1 LVLAVVKA
9 LLQKSPSLTSASLD
23 KLFPD
28 EISVF
33 RPIKEAE
40 EIFQKNK
47 IRRHFLDEEDIITT
61 SDNQRIVVSNQ
72 WSKRKIDIFREAA
85 GKMGFSILEIL

>member
-1 LVLAVVKA
+1 
-9 LLQKSPSLTSASLD
+9 LTFDALD

-33 RPIKEAE
+33 RPIEEAE
-40 EIFQKNK
+40 EIFKKTK
-47 IRRHFLDEEDIITT
+47 IARHFLDEEDIITT
-61 SDNQRIVVSNQ
+61 SDNRRVVVSNQ

-85 GKMGFSILEIL
+85 GKMGFSISEIL